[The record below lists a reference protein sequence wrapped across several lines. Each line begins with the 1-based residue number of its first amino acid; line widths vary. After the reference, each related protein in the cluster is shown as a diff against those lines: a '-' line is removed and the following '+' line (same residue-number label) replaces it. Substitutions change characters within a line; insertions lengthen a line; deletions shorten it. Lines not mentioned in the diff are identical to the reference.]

1 MDFPQNMSMEEA
13 FALAEAEAKLK
24 QAIAAGKAR
33 FDQAIIPNRYNE
45 DWRFGRPN
53 KYATALAELLQ
64 SSTPSRG
71 HANVN
76 NAGEAAMPV
85 CADDEDL
92 RQTEMLMPSIGSDAL
107 LGMHL
112 KRFGSGYALFIEESC
127 TEPIHIYYDTDSLY
141 TPSTF
146 IMVAPGVKAEVV
158 EHHRGTSADATMFVT
173 RNIHVAEGA
182 ELKASLHSA
191 GFARYL
197 CITDIQNMGGKVSH
211 LTQHENNLW
220 TREETVAEI
229 YAATAGT
236 FNNLYSANRPNGESV
251 LDQHTRQ
258 IHHVGGAASD
268 LLYKNVIDD
277 KATAV
282 FAGNIYVASGAHH
295 TDAYQSNRNM
305 LLSEKATVHS
315 LPGLEILADKVRCS
329 HGSASA
335 PMDDEQLFYL
345 CARGI
350 PRREAQLLVADG
362 FLADVLNKFRA
373 DSQSS

>member
-1 MDFPQNMSMEEA
+1 MEEA

-24 QAIAAGKAR
+24 QALADGKAR
-33 FDQAIIPNRYNE
+33 FDSACVPNRQNE

-64 SSTPSRG
+64 SNLPSS
-71 HANVN
+71 
-76 NAGEAAMPV
+76 GEARVSSAGDVAMPV
-85 CADDEDL
+85 SADDEDL
-92 RQTEMLMPSIGSDAL
+92 RQTEMLMPTIGSDAL

-112 KRFGSGYALFIEESC
+112 KRFGCGYALFIEESVR
-127 TEPIHIYYDTDSLY
+127 EPIHVYYSTDSLY

-146 IMVAPGVKAEVV
+146 IMVAPGVKAEVI
-158 EHHRGTSADATMFVT
+158 EHHQGNSADSTMFVT

-182 ELKASLHSA
+182 ELKVTLHSS
-191 GFARYL
+191 GLSRYL
-197 CITDIQNMGGKVSH
+197 CITDIQNMGGKVNH
-211 LTQHENNLW
+211 LTQHESNQW
-220 TREETVAEI
+220 AREETVAEI
-229 YAATAGT
+229 YGATDT
-236 FNNLYSANRPNGESV
+236 SCNNLYSANRPAGDCV

-268 LLYKNVIDD
+268 LLYKNVVDD
-277 KATAV
+277 KATAI
-282 FAGNIYVASGAHH
+282 FAGNIYVATGAHH

-345 CARGI
+345 CSRGI
-350 PRREAQLLVADG
+350 SRRDAQLLVADG
-362 FLADVLNKFRA
+362 FLADVLNKFHGE
-373 DSQSS
+373 SQSS